1 MLALVLVNTLDLDV
15 EDPFRVQFDTGG
27 LADEPGEAGFVVSFD
42 VAPLLTEGR
51 IVNELL
57 EAAQPIEIG
66 QPALTDSAVQQ
77 FPQPRIGQRQKA
89 SWCYA
94 FRFVA

>member
-15 EDPFRVQFDTGG
+15 EDPFRVQFDTGR
-27 LADEPGEAGFVVSFD
+27 LADEPGEAGFVVAFD

-57 EAAQPIEIG
+57 EPPQPIEIS

-77 FPQPRIGQRQKA
+77 FPQPRVGQRQKA
-89 SWCYA
+89 AWRHA
-94 FRFVA
+94 VRLVA